1 MIQSGGFLGSFL
13 SKLAGLLMKV
23 AVPVVKNVLG
33 PFPITAAASAID
45 PGIQKKKN
53 NSNMVLENLLQ

>member
-1 MIQSGGFLGSFL
+1 
-13 SKLAGLLMKV
+13 MKV

-53 NSNMVLENLLQ
+53 NNNMVLENLLQ

>member
-1 MIQSGGFLGSFL
+1 M

-33 PFPITAAASAID
+33 PFPITAAPSAID
-45 PGIQKKKN
+45 AGIQKKKKTWFWKTYFN
-53 NSNMVLENLLQ
+53 NLKQRNE

>member
-1 MIQSGGFLGSFL
+1 M

-33 PFPITAAASAID
+33 PFPITAAPSPID
-45 PGIQKKKN
+45 AGIQKKKKKHG
-53 NSNMVLENLLQ
+53 SGKPTSII